1 MNASFSAILTLMR
14 LHKPVGILLLLW
26 PTWHTAWLIHGKY
39 PSAMMLALLTAGVI
53 IMRST
58 GCVINDL
65 CDRKFDGHVQ
75 RTANRPLV
83 TGAVSVQTA
92 CVFALIGLFLAALIA
107 LQLPKICWILAVLGA
122 FLTLIYPLSKRWFAC
137 PQLFLGLAF
146 GAWPVL
152 MTTAAFSHS
161 LAQLSWPLL
170 CAATLWPIAYDTLY
184 AMEDK
189 PDDLTLPIQSSAQWL
204 GSFDLTG
211 VLTCYAAWA
220 SCWLYLAW
228 QEHSLILM
236 LGVLV
241 SLICL
246 TPHLRAV
253 YAQQKGACLKAFL
266 HHQWT
271 GGILWLAL
279 VAHASFSV

>member
-1 MNASFSAILTLMR
+1 MNTSFSAIITLMR
-14 LHKPVGILLLLW
+14 LHKPVGIMLLLW
-26 PTWHTAWLIHGKY
+26 PTWQTAWLIHEQH

-58 GCVINDL
+58 GCVINDI

-83 TGAVSVQTA
+83 TGAVSIQTA
-92 CVFALIGLFLAALIA
+92 CVVALIGLFLAALIA

-122 FLTLIYPLSKRWFAC
+122 FLTLIYPLSKRWFVC

-152 MTTAAFSHS
+152 MTTAAFTHTLS
-161 LAQLSWPLL
+161 QLSWPLL

-204 GSFDLTG
+204 GPLDIMG
-211 VLTCYAAWA
+211 VLICYGAWA
-220 SCWLYLAW
+220 SCWLYIAW
-228 QEHSLILM
+228 QQHSPILM
-236 LGVLV
+236 LGIMV
-241 SLICL
+241 SVICL
-246 TPHLRAV
+246 APHLKAV
-253 YAQQKGACLKAFL
+253 HTQRQGACLKAFL
-266 HHQWT
+266 HNQWT
-271 GGILWLAL
+271 GAIIWLAL
-279 VAHASFSV
+279 AIHATFNV